1 LTANDADDIGGFRS
15 RKVGHDGS
23 CWLRREDCSVL
34 IGDAFALASAL
45 LFAMANIAIAKA
57 AHNRSADNGV
67 LLSIVMTGALS
78 AAALLLEWKLPA
90 ADSESSM
97 LAAVG
102 WFAASGILAIVWG
115 RLTMFK
121 SVALAGV
128 IRATTIRRLTPFFS
142 VLLAWVFLGETIS
155 GFGGL
160 GMALM
165 AASFALLYF
174 DNRQKLFSQDLFP
187 GANLRRGY
195 LFGLI
200 CAVMYAASYVV
211 RKQGLDG
218 VHDPFFG
225 ALIGSVAALGYYA
238 VGCLFSSKLRADVGL
253 LMLRP
258 DPWQFA
264 AAVLLAL
271 GQISQ
276 FVAFNNSDVGRVTII
291 NSTEIFLSSYLAV
304 IVFKTEKWPSVLV
317 AGATIVAT
325 AGVIF
330 VALG

>member
-1 LTANDADDIGGFRS
+1 
-15 RKVGHDGS
+15 
-23 CWLRREDCSVL
+23 L
-34 IGDAFALASAL
+34 IGDAFALVSAL
-45 LFAMANIAIAKA
+45 LFAMASIAIAKAA

-67 LLSIVMTGALS
+67 LLSIIMTGVLS

-90 ADSESSM
+90 AGNGASM
-97 LAAVG
+97 LGAMG

-121 SVALAGV
+121 AVALAGV

-142 VLLAWVFLGETIS
+142 VLLAWALLGETIS
-155 GFGGL
+155 GFGLL

-165 AASFALLYF
+165 AASFSLLYF
-174 DNRQKLFSQDLFP
+174 DNRQKLASQDLFP
-187 GANLRRGY
+187 GPNLRRGY

-200 CAVMYAASYVV
+200 CALLYAVSYVV
-211 RKQGLDG
+211 RKRGLDG
-218 VHDPFFG
+218 VHDPYFG

-238 VGCLFSSKLRADVGL
+238 VGCLFSAKLRADVGL
-253 LMLRP
+253 LMVRP
-258 DPWQFA
+258 DPWQLA
-264 AAVLLAL
+264 AAVLLAV

-276 FVAFNNSDVGRVTII
+276 FIAFNNADVGRVTLI
-291 NSTEIFLSSYLAV
+291 NSMEIFLSSYLAV
-304 IVFKTEKWPSVLV
+304 MVFKTENWPSLVV

-325 AGVIF
+325 AGVVF

>member
-1 LTANDADDIGGFRS
+1 
-15 RKVGHDGS
+15 
-23 CWLRREDCSVL
+23 L
-34 IGDAFALASAL
+34 IGDVFALASAL
-45 LFAMANIAIAKA
+45 LFAMASIAIAKA

-78 AAALLLEWKLPA
+78 AAALLLQGKLPA
-90 ADSESSM
+90 ADTKSSM
-97 LAAVG
+97 VAAVG
-102 WFAASGILAIVWG
+102 WFALSGILAIVWG

-128 IRATTIRRLTPFFS
+128 VRATTIRRLTPFFS

-155 GFGGL
+155 EVGGL

-165 AASFALLYF
+165 AASFALLYY
-174 DNRQKLFSQDLFP
+174 DNRQKLSSHDLFP
-187 GANLRRGY
+187 GANLQRGY
-195 LFGLI
+195 LYGLI
-200 CAVMYAASYVV
+200 CTALYATSYVV

-225 ALIGSVAALGYYA
+225 ALTGSLAALGYYV
-238 VGCLFSSKLRADVGL
+238 VGCLFSSKLRAEVGL
-253 LMLRP
+253 LTLRP
-258 DPWQFA
+258 DPWQVA
-264 AAVLLAL
+264 AATLLAL

-276 FVAFNNSDVGRVTII
+276 FVAFNNSGVGRVTII
-291 NSTEIFLSSYLAV
+291 NSMEIFLSSYLA
-304 IVFKTEKWPSVLV
+304 IMVFKTEKQPSALV
-317 AGATIVAT
+317 AGATVVAT